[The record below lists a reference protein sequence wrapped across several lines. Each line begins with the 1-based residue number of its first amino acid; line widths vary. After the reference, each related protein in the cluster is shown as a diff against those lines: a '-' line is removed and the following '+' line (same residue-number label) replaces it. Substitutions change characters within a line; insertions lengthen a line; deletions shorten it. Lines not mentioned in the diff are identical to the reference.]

1 MMAAFK
7 DETGATRHAMERNEL
22 NQLYKQLENFI
33 ADSTPGEVERN
44 QVELAR
50 VKTMIADR
58 IRETYKK

>member
-1 MMAAFK
+1 MGRK
-7 DETGATRHAMERNEL
+7 EL

-44 QVELAR
+44 QMELAR
-50 VKTMIADR
+50 AKTMIADR

>member
-1 MMAAFK
+1 MAGYK
-7 DETGATRHAMERNEL
+7 DETGATRHAMERKEL

-33 ADSTPGEVERN
+33 ADSTPREVERN
-44 QVELAR
+44 QMELAR